1 MWCALLLPL
10 TLAAP
15 ASADSGDFPRATKTD
30 GKRNY
35 VWVGE
40 GIYQKVTGYHAVPG
54 WLVGRIIY
62 YGHEGALASGYSP
75 YYLTVHEYECNQNA
89 CRMTSRMVNIRM
101 VIDWGDGRANHGVLR
116 TMYCHMRVPR
126 KTWPSWLQ
134 SDDPYLGPPGPQHP
148 RLSAQ

>member
-1 MWCALLLPL
+1 MDVREPLLPSL
-10 TLAAP
+10 CGAPSCCHSLDAP

-62 YGHEGALASGYSP
+62 YWHEGAFASGYSP
-75 YYLTVHEYECNQNA
+75 C
-89 CRMTSRMVNIRM
+89 
-101 VIDWGDGRANHGVLR
+101 
-116 TMYCHMRVPR
+116 
-126 KTWPSWLQ
+126 
-134 SDDPYLGPPGPQHP
+134 
-148 RLSAQ
+148 